1 MLREEQIDIRRK
13 RAAEGHFRI
22 QNLGRNRV
30 FSDYQITNP
39 ATGGQ
44 YRVSIRG
51 FEVGDNTCECP
62 DFRTNTLGTCKHIE
76 AVLVAL
82 RDQTPVQLRRRKA
95 AVTHP
100 EIYLQYGEQ
109 LQIGIHLPARYS
121 DMLRVLAETFF
132 DLKGLWK
139 GGDHYEKLIE
149 MVEQVPEQVTIFSD
163 AMEFMERE
171 IERREMAR
179 REAELAE
186 ALARG
191 EVPEALNGLLEVA
204 LYPYQLQGALFAACR
219 GRCILG
225 DDMGL

>member
-13 RAAEGHFRI
+13 RAAEEGLRI

-30 FSDYQITNP
+30 FSDYQVTNP
-39 ATGGQ
+39 KTGGQ

-51 FEVGDNTCECP
+51 FDTGDNSCECP
-62 DFRTNTLGTCKHIE
+62 DFKTNTLGTCKHVE
-76 AVLVAL
+76 AVLAAL

-100 EIYLQYGEQ
+100 EIYLNYGEQ
-109 LQIGIHLPARYS
+109 LGVGIHLPARSS
-121 DMLRVLAETFF
+121 DMLRVLNERFF

-139 GGDHYEKLIE
+139 GGDDYEQLIE
-149 MVEQVPEQVTIFSD
+149 MVEKVPEQVTIFSD

-179 REAELAE
+179 READLAE
-186 ALARG
+186 FIQRG
-191 EVPEALNGLLEVA
+191 EVPEELRNLLQVE

-219 GRCILG
+219 
-225 DDMGL
+225 